1 LAGLGV
7 SSLGDGMSTVTIA
20 WLAVRTAPAGRL
32 GLFVGL
38 ALAAYSLPGAIG
50 AMALGRYLRHRP
62 ARSLVLAHCVLR
74 AGFLG
79 AIVVLALTG
88 ALSPIAYVGLLAGS
102 SLLASWGSAG
112 EYTVLAEI
120 GGADGRLA
128 ANSLASAQV
137 WLATIVGPATAG
149 LLLVKVEPGWLLAFD
164 AASFAFLG
172 RQAWRT
178 HTVAPATDEAVDTR
192 AAESGFRLLR
202 RNDLLGLIA
211 LTWLFFF
218 LYGPVEDALPVY
230 VAHDLHA
237 HARMLGAYWTSFGVG
252 ALAST
257 LLTGALRGRATRR
270 VTLLIVAGWG
280 ACLVPFAF
288 APAGVTLLCFA
299 AGGLIYGPFV
309 PLTYALFQ
317 SITTTGNLP
326 SVLAARSAALTVST
340 PLGTAIGGPIVAG
353 LGAGWTLTASGAA
366 TVLLAA
372 VAAPIWRR
380 GRGGELNPRLAAA
393 RTIAPEAKPVTEG
406 SARKRAERFQS
417 SSSSVR
423 RDHANRDHSAHHP
436 LFRSRRSRRA
446 MPG

>member
-1 LAGLGV
+1 
-7 SSLGDGMSTVTIA
+7 MSTVTIA
-20 WLAVRTAPAGRL
+20 WLAVQTAPAGKL

-38 ALAAYSLPGAIG
+38 ALAAYTLPGAAG
-50 AMALGRYLRHRP
+50 ALALGRYLRHRH
-62 ARSLVLAHCVLR
+62 ARDLVLAHCLLR

-79 AIVVLALTG
+79 TVVVLEATR
-88 ALSPIAYVGLLAGS
+88 ALSPAAYVALLAGS
-102 SLLASWGSAG
+102 SLLASWGGAG
-112 EYTVLAEI
+112 QYTMLAEI
-120 GGADGRLA
+120 GGEDGRLA

-137 WLATIVGPATAG
+137 WLATIIGPAIAG
-149 LLLVKVEPGWLLAFD
+149 LLLARVAPGWLLAFD

-172 RQAWRT
+172 GQAWRT
-178 HTVAPATDEAVDTR
+178 HAAAAASAQPVDTR
-192 AAESGFRLLR
+192 AAESGLRLLR
-202 RNDLLGLIA
+202 RHDLLGLIV

-237 HARMLGAYWTSFGVG
+237 HAQLLGAYWTSFGVG

-270 VTLLIVAGWG
+270 VVLLIVAGWG

-288 APAGVTLLCFA
+288 APIGVTLVCFA
-299 AGGLIYGPFV
+299 AGGIIYGPFV

-317 SITTTGNLP
+317 SITTTANLP
-326 SVLAARSAALTVST
+326 SVLAARSAALIVAS

-372 VAAPIWRR
+372 VATPIWQR
-380 GRGGELNPRLAAA
+380 GRSPG
-393 RTIAPEAKPVTEG
+393 PVA
-406 SARKRAERFQS
+406 SRAS
-417 SSSSVR
+417 
-423 RDHANRDHSAHHP
+423 
-436 LFRSRRSRRA
+436 
-446 MPG
+446 G